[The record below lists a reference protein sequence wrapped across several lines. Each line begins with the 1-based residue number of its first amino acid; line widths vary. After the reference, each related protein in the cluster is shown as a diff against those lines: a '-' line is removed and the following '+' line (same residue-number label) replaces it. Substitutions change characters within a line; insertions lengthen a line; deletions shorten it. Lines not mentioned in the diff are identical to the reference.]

1 MNEAT
6 TQDSSVLGDNKYV
19 PPKMW
24 KDLSVEEKLERI
36 REQIKHVQSQIGYQ
50 MGKLQG
56 VENDLKNH
64 AHLDGKVVK
73 DIKSIGEGPGG
84 AKALNNPEAEAK
96 GEVYF

>member
-1 MNEAT
+1 MLGEISVG
-6 TQDSSVLGDNKYV
+6 SSSQSNKYV

-36 REQIKHVQSQIGYQ
+36 REQVKQLSSQLGYNRGKVQGI
-50 MGKLQG
+50 
-56 VENDLKNH
+56 ENDLKNH

-73 DIKSIGEGPGG
+73 DIKSLSEGFGG
-84 AKALNNPEAEAK
+84 VSALNNPEAEAK